1 MSFAISSLAFAE
13 EEVTPVEREPAFAQV
28 QAHATTE
35 KAQLRQ
41 YPGGR
46 DEQDLKV
53 QSSLPQ
59 PPKNIDG
66 SAVGEMTVPDD
77 HD

>member
-1 MSFAISSLAFAE
+1 MKYFAVIILVVSGFAFADDE
-13 EEVTPVEREPAFAQV
+13 SREPAAV
-28 QAHATTE
+28 HVTD

-46 DEQDLKV
+46 DEQDIKV